1 MGGRR
6 RTRLA
11 VEAERRNLEQLSRL
25 GADVRRARR
34 ARSLTQVSL
43 GDRAGVGRMT
53 VSRLERGRGGG
64 VSLDA
69 WQRIALAVGRP
80 LTVGLQRAV
89 DGETRDAGHLAIQEL
104 VLRLGRAA
112 GYRGLVELPTT
123 PLEPWRSI
131 DVALADDS
139 RRRLLVVECW
149 NTIGDVG
156 PGARASMR
164 KAAEVEQLA
173 AARWA
178 WAIIVSGSCGSFAQ
192 ALATARSLLTTR
204 RSSRRG
210 SRGRPIGGLGRLR
223 MASPRRSKR
232 ASSGRPSMAAG
243 SFPCGGDGA
252 VNDRARRASGGQ
264 PVWNRRTTSSAR
276 AIPPTPIASSSRRAS
291 GAQNR
296 ATGSTS
302 TATTA

>member
-25 GADVRRARR
+25 GADVRTARR

-104 VLRLGRAA
+104 VLRRGRAA

-156 PGARASMR
+156 AAARASMR
-164 KAAEVEQLA
+164 KAAEAEQLA
-173 AARWA
+173 AARWGVGDHRVGLVWVVRA
-178 WAIIVSGSCGSFAQ
+178 SARNRAIVARYPQVFAARFPGSSYRWAR
-192 ALATARSLLTTR
+192 ALANGEPAPLEAGLVWSTVDGGRIFPWR
-204 RSSRRG
+204 R
-210 SRGRPIGGLGRLR
+210 
-223 MASPRRSKR
+223 
-232 ASSGRPSMAAG
+232 
-243 SFPCGGDGA
+243 
-252 VNDRARRASGGQ
+252 
-264 PVWNRRTTSSAR
+264 
-276 AIPPTPIASSSRRAS
+276 
-291 GAQNR
+291 
-296 ATGSTS
+296 
-302 TATTA
+302 